1 MKSRKTLVWEADLRA
16 ALVFHHLSIGCT
28 FLSYGL
34 LIAGA
39 WNQSLALLALGLVPM
54 VLGLGSCFLYCRLRA
69 GIMDAI
75 KTSILAGENPILS

>member
-1 MKSRKTLVWEADLRA
+1 MKTRKTLIWEADMRA
-16 ALVFHHLSIGCT
+16 ALLFHHLSVFFT

-39 WNQSLALLALGLVPM
+39 WNHSVSMLAAGFFPM
-54 VLGLGSCFLYCRLRA
+54 VLGLGSCFIYTRLRA
-69 GIMDAI
+69 GILDAI